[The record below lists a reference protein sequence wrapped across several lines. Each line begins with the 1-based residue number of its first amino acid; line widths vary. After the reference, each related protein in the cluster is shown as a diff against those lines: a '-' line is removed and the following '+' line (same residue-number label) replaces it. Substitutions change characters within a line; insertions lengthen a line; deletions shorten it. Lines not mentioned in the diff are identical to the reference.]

1 MRQRFAKDFGGTLRH
16 TPAESG
22 VATSATVT
30 IRRALDGA
38 QMPVPV
44 EAAAAT
50 VTPITGELTF
60 PLVAANTPDPRTA
73 GNLYRA
79 VWAYTIGGVTYQADQ
94 LFEVNARLLKP
105 VLGLAEVERYLPAAW
120 DELLAGGDA
129 AGEQAIEDGWDDL
142 LSHLAAKGYVADK
155 IMDPERLRQAHRA
168 RVIAS
173 LYRSFGPDW
182 REAADRAEAT
192 AQSELDGLLSSP
204 LWYDANQDAQ
214 GDDVTETKVGAV
226 RLTR

>member
-79 VWAYTIGGVTYQADQ
+79 VWAYTIGGVAYQADQ

-142 LSHLAAKGYVADK
+142 LSDVAARDFFVDR
-155 IMDPERLRQAHRA
+155 IMDPERLRQPHRA
-168 RVIAS
+168 KVLAS
-173 LYRSFGPDW
+173 LYRSFGPEW
-182 REAADRAEAT
+182 GEAATRAEAT
-192 AQSELDGLLSSP
+192 YQGELDKLLAAP
-204 LWYDANQDAQ
+204 GWYDANQDAQ